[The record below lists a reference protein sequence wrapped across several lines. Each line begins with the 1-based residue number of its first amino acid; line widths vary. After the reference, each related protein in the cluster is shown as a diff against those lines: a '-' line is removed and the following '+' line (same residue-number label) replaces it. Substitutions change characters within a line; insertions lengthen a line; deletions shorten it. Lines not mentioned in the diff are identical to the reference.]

1 MTMDA
6 PQHERM
12 STEQLFRHYA
22 PFVERFLLRLGVNGS
37 SIDDVV
43 QEVFLVAHR
52 SGGYMPGPAK
62 PTTYLATI
70 AVHAASA
77 HRRAQKSRAARCA
90 SRDIDELVAPEH
102 DPAQQLEARDSL
114 RQLQSALDRLDDNLR
129 TTLLMADGIGQTCP
143 VIASAMDVPLGT
155 VYWRLDRARK
165 QFRAAWTTVSA
176 SKGTP
181 RNGNAD
187 LSSKLTSRGRRAS
200 ALVLWWDGL
209 WTRDEAREVL
219 RASCQPTAAELAL
232 SRTLAL
238 RLPAPG
244 TPLPGWASS
253 LPATAP
259 ASAAL
264 GAATLKLAGLS
275 VAGAA
280 ALAIFAHA
288 GTPRDT
294 PSGRAVESAS
304 AASTETGMHA
314 ALASTMG
321 LPAPAGRALSA
332 LNPPRSDTPS
342 PSQTPSRLGE
352 QTSVSASR
360 LGEQTSVGTPV
371 TIAPTET
378 SLSTPVRASAA
389 AHKTVSTRARHTSR
403 GGTESLS
410 TSTTSGRAAGPAT
423 PTEHVTPAD
432 ARAEAPQASRIT
444 TPPAALAAPLS
455 EAREVARAERMLAT
469 DPRGALR
476 LLHTLSSSAGS
487 QALREERDY
496 IEVMAL
502 FRIGQLRDAR
512 AASTRFLK
520 SYPESA
526 FAGAIVSTARRMT
539 TDS

>member
-22 PFVERFLLRLGVNGS
+22 PFVERFLVRLGVNES

-90 SRDIDELVAPEH
+90 SRDIDELVTPEH

-187 LSSKLTSRGRRAS
+187 GSTKHTSRGRRAS
-200 ALVLWWDGL
+200 ALVLWWEGV
-209 WTRDEAREVL
+209 WTRDEGRELL
-219 RASCQPTAAELAL
+219 RTSCQPTAAELAL
-232 SRTLAL
+232 ARTLTL

-244 TPLPGWASS
+244 TPPPGWASAV
-253 LPATAP
+253 PTTAP

-264 GAATLKLAGLS
+264 GLTSFKLAGLS

-288 GTPRDT
+288 GTPLGAPRK
-294 PSGRAVESAS
+294 RAVESAS
-304 AASTETGMHA
+304 EASSPQLHA
-314 ALASTMG
+314 FLASTVG
-321 LPAPAGRALSA
+321 LKAPVVPSTSALSS
-332 LNPPRSDTPS
+332 PRADG
-342 PSQTPSRLGE
+342 PSRSVPASGLGE
-352 QTSVSASR
+352 PTRVPTAEPLPRTESSLPSA
-360 LGEQTSVGTPV
+360 
-371 TIAPTET
+371 
-378 SLSTPVRASAA
+378 VRAVAPS
-389 AHKTVSTRARHTSR
+389 HTTLSTRARHTPQR
-403 GGTESLS
+403 GSAENLP
-410 TSTTSGRAAGPAT
+410 TSTTSSQAAGLD
-423 PTEHVTPAD
+423 TPAE
-432 ARAEAPQASRIT
+432 RATAPETRGEGPQAPRGT
-444 TPPAALAAPLS
+444 TAPAALAAQLS
-455 EAREVARAERMLAT
+455 EAREVARAERMLAS

-476 LLHTLSSSAGS
+476 LLHTLASSASS
-487 QALREERDY
+487 QTLREERDY

-526 FAGAIVSTARRMT
+526 FAGTIVSTARRLT

>member
-22 PFVERFLLRLGVNGS
+22 PFVERFLLRLGVNES

-77 HRRAQKSRAARCA
+77 HRRAQRSRAARCA
-90 SRDIDELVAPEH
+90 SRDIDDLVAPEH

-181 RNGNAD
+181 RNASAD
-187 LSSKLTSRGRRAS
+187 GPRKHTSRGRRAS
-200 ALVLWWDGL
+200 ALMVWWHGL
-209 WTRDEAREVL
+209 WTGDEARDAL

-232 SRTLAL
+232 AGTLTL
-238 RLPAPG
+238 RLAPPG
-244 TPLPGWASS
+244 TPLPAWASA
-253 LPATAP
+253 LPTTAP
-259 ASAAL
+259 AAL
-264 GAATLKLAGLS
+264 GVATVKLAGLS
-275 VAGAA
+275 VATAA
-280 ALAIFAHA
+280 ALAVLPHA
-288 GTPRDT
+288 GTPPGT
-294 PSGRAVESAS
+294 HTGRVLESAAGAPT
-304 AASTETGMHA
+304 AAQMHA
-314 ALASTMG
+314 ALASTAG
-321 LPAPAGRALSA
+321 LPASAAGSLSA
-332 LNPPRSDTPS
+332 LTTPRSDSASRSALT
-342 PSQTPSRLGE
+342 SRLGE
-352 QTSVSASR
+352 QAHLPALQHSGR
-360 LGEQTSVGTPV
+360 
-371 TIAPTET
+371 TET
-378 SLSTPVRASAA
+378 SLASPSRAIAAGREAVSTHRAHTSGRASG
-389 AHKTVSTRARHTSR
+389 RARHTTR
-403 GGTESLS
+403 RAAAESLPS
-410 TSTTSGRAAGPAT
+410 STTSNQAAGLVAPEERAT
-423 PTEHVTPAD
+423 
-432 ARAEAPQASRIT
+432 APDTRGAATLAPHSA
-444 TPPAALAAPLS
+444 TPPAALAAQLS
-455 EAREVARAERMLAT
+455 EAREVARAERLLAT

-476 LLHTLSSSAGS
+476 LLHSLASSASS

-526 FAGAIVSTARRMT
+526 FAGAIVSTALRTT